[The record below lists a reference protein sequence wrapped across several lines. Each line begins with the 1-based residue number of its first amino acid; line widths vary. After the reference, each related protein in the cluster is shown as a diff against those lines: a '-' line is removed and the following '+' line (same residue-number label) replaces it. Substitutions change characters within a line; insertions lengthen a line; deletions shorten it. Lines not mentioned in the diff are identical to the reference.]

1 MRGFVPQSLCLM
13 ASARAQESLE
23 PRVSYG
29 LSLCALRK
37 SPPESEQQELLCTEI
52 IIPCIL
58 HYSSLKVC

>member
-1 MRGFVPQSLCLM
+1 MGFGPQSLCLM
-13 ASARAQESLE
+13 ASARAPESLE
-23 PRVSYG
+23 PRLSYG

-37 SPPESEQQELLCTEI
+37 SPPESEQQELSRMEI